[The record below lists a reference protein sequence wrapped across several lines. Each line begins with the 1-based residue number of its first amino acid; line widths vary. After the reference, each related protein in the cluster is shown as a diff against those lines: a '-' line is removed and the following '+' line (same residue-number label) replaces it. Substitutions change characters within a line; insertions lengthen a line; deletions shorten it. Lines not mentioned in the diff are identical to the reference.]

1 MSTRSYH
8 KLDQAVPPAPAGCP
22 MDAQFSPFSDAY
34 VADPYAE
41 LLPRR
46 TETPVFYSE
55 ELNMVVVTRMDDIV
69 EVFTNP
75 ETYSSENVQ
84 DPVFPLTPETVEVL
98 STPDFNPVAVMSN
111 RQEPDHKRIRQ
122 YTKKGFSNRR
132 MKVLEP
138 YIRQRSHELIDELIA
153 SGSPA
158 DFAQAFAVPL
168 PGDTVFRFIGF
179 PEEHDDQLRAW
190 CGERL
195 AFSWGHPT
203 PEQQLDIA
211 TKMLA
216 YWRYCREFT
225 ANKAANMGDDFAS
238 ELLADHEENPDDLSY
253 REVESI
259 IYGLSFAGHEPVT
272 LLLLNSLL
280 CLLPRRDNWAEL
292 VADPSLIPGA
302 LEEVIR
308 YESPQI
314 GWRRVANHDT
324 TLGGI
329 EIPKGTKIMLALGAA
344 NHQPDIFED
353 PTTFDIHRTNSRN
366 NISFGKGIHYCLGAK
381 FARFEAKVAME
392 VLVER
397 LPSLRLAGG
406 QGELDRVPNISFR
419 GPTSLL
425 VEWDD

>member
-1 MSTRSYH
+1 
-8 KLDQAVPPAPAGCP
+8 
-22 MDAQFSPFSDAY
+22 MDPHFSPFSDAY
-34 VADPYAE
+34 AADPYAE

-46 TETPVFYSE
+46 TQTPIFYSE
-55 ELNMVVVTRMDDIV
+55 ALNMVVLTRMEDIV

-75 ETYSSENVQ
+75 DTYSSENVQ
-84 DPVFPLTPETVEVL
+84 DPVFPLDPATVEVL
-98 STPDFNPVAVMSN
+98 SAPDFNPVAVMSN

-132 MKVLEP
+132 MKLLEP
-138 YIRQRSHELIDELIA
+138 YIRQRSHDLIDELVA

-158 DFAQAFAVPL
+158 DFAQMFAVPL

-179 PEEHDDQLRAW
+179 PERDDDQLRAW
-190 CGERL
+190 CGDRL

-203 PEQQLDIA
+203 AEEQVDIA
-211 TKMLA
+211 KKMLA

-225 ANKAANMGDDFAS
+225 ARKAAEMGDDFAS
-238 ELLADHEENPDDLSY
+238 ELLADHKANPDDLSY

-272 LLLLNSLL
+272 LLLLNTLL
-280 CLLPRRDNWAEL
+280 CLLPRRDDWNQL
-292 VADPSLIPGA
+292 VAEPSLIPGA

-308 YESPQI
+308 FESPQI
-314 GWRRVANHDT
+314 GWRRVTNRDT

-329 EIPKGTKIMLALGAA
+329 NIPKGTHIMLSLGAA
-344 NHQPDIFED
+344 NHQPDIFQD
-353 PTTFDIHRTNSRN
+353 PTDFDIHRTNSRN

-381 FARFEAKVAME
+381 FARFEAKVAVE

-397 LPSLRLAGG
+397 LPSLRLAAG
-406 QGELDRVPNISFR
+406 QNELERIANISFR
-419 GPTSLL
+419 GPTSLT
-425 VEWDD
+425 VEWDG

>member
-1 MSTRSYH
+1 MDST
-8 KLDQAVPPAPAGCP
+8 
-22 MDAQFSPFSDAY
+22 FSPFSEAY
-34 VADPYAE
+34 VADPYGD
-41 LLPRR
+41 LLARR
-46 TETPVFYSE
+46 NQSPVFYSE
-55 ELNMVVVTRMDDIV
+55 ALNMLVVTRMDDIV

-75 ETYSSENVQ
+75 DTYSSENVQ
-84 DPVFPLTPETVEVL
+84 DPVFPLTPDTVEVL
-98 STPDFNPVAVMSN
+98 SAPDFNPVAVMSN

-138 YIRQRSHELIDELIA
+138 YIRQRSHELTDELLA

-158 DFAQAFAVPL
+158 DLATMFAVPL
-168 PGDTVFRFIGF
+168 PGDTIFRFIGF
-179 PEEHDDQLRAW
+179 PESDDDQLRAW

-195 AFSWGHPT
+195 AFSWGQPT
-203 PEQQLDIA
+203 PEEQLAIA
-211 TKMLA
+211 KKMLA

-225 ANKAANMGDDFAS
+225 ADKAAKKGDDFAS
-238 ELLADHEENPDDLSY
+238 ELLADHQANPDDLSY

-280 CLLPRRDNWAEL
+280 CLLPRRDYWNEL
-292 VADPSLIPGA
+292 VADPTLIPGA
-302 LEEVIR
+302 IEEVIR

-314 GWRRVANHDT
+314 GWRRVTNHDT

-329 EIPKGTKIMLALGAA
+329 EIPKGTQIMLALGAA

-353 PTTFDIHRTNSRN
+353 PTNFDIHRTNSRN

-397 LPSLRLAGG
+397 MPSLRLAAD
-406 QGELDRVPNISFR
+406 QDELDRIANISFR
-419 GPTSLL
+419 GPTGLV